1 MSHASMTPDS
11 VTPPVAAPMGLQALH
26 PNNFALVMATGIIAI
41 GFRTLEFEALGDALA
56 VFAVGAW
63 VVLLLLS
70 LMRVVRHASAVRADL
85 LNPRLVF
92 SFFTLVA
99 ATDIVGL
106 LALEHGQPAVAMGC
120 WVLAFLAW
128 CALLYLA
135 FSVLTFLTHEHNVN
149 IVHGGWLI
157 AIVGTQSL
165 VLLGARIAA
174 ELGDFGVYMMVETH
188 MLWDLG
194 LAFYGIFITLFCY
207 RIFFLTLRP
216 QDVGPLL
223 WVVMGAAAIS
233 ANAGTTLISEDA
245 RLPFL
250 AMQRPFIDGATMML
264 WAWATWWLPMLVIF
278 GLWKHGANRL
288 PVRYEP
294 TMWSLVFPLGMY
306 AVASA
311 RLGLA
316 AEFPPLHWI
325 AQIMIWVALA
335 AWALVLAGLV
345 RRVLNVLSHAP
356 A

>member
-1 MSHASMTPDS
+1 MSRAP
-11 VTPPVAAPMGLQALH
+11 VTSATAAPPSPAAAGLQVLH

-41 GFRTLEFEALGDALA
+41 GFRTLGFDALADALA

-63 VVLLLLS
+63 LVLLLLS
-70 LMRVVRHASAVRADL
+70 LIRVLRHAAAVRADL

-165 VLLGARIAA
+165 VLLGARIAP
-174 ELGDFGVYMMVETH
+174 ELGTFGVYMMVETH

-194 LAFYGIFITLFCY
+194 LVFYFIFITLFCY
-207 RIFFLTLRP
+207 RIFFLTLHP

-335 AWALVLAGLV
+335 AWALVLVGLV
-345 RRVLNVLSHAP
+345 RRVLKVLSHAP